1 MLSAGA
7 ATAPAQLPGPVS
19 LDPGVAGQGTAL
31 LVAAD
36 ATVLSPGGR
45 SPGSL
50 TIVLPR
56 GTRLDTAARKPLCG
70 AGETVCPESSR
81 IGFGRFIVT
90 VRGYLLGA
98 GETQLAW
105 AVNAFLARPSQR
117 GDAASVVLSS
127 TLLGADSVGQ
137 LLAPALGSPVP
148 VTATSSARI
157 VRRASGIEL
166 RLAQMPVELA
176 VTAPVTAAPA
186 RLELALS
193 AVRRTRQNFIRRFR
207 VRTPSGYQV
216 RRIRDHRLVGHDL
229 LRAPRTCR
237 GSWPY
242 ELSVGFPDGTRRSS
256 GSIACTKPVSGAP
269 SAARRRAGSSRR

>member
-7 ATAPAQLPGPVS
+7 AAAPAQVPGSVS

-45 SPGSL
+45 SPGSI
-50 TIVLPR
+50 TIALPR
-56 GTRLDTAARKPLCG
+56 GTRLDTAARRPLCG
-70 AGETVCPESSR
+70 AGQAVCPESSR

-105 AVNAFLARPSQR
+105 ALSAFLAEPSKR

-137 LLAPALGSPVP
+137 LLAPALGTPVP
-148 VTATSSARI
+148 VTATSSGRL
-157 VRRASGIEL
+157 VRRRSGIEL
-166 RLAQMPVELA
+166 RLPKLPVDLA
-176 VTAPVTAAPA
+176 VTAPVTASPA

-193 AVRRTRQNFIRRFR
+193 AVRRTRQNFVRRFK
-207 VRTPSGYQV
+207 VRTPSGFQV

-229 LRAPRTCR
+229 LRAPRTCG

-242 ELSVGFPDGTRRSS
+242 ELRVAFPDGVQRTAGR
-256 GSIACTKPVSGAP
+256 IACT
-269 SAARRRAGSSRR
+269 